1 MSDAEDK
8 RDQKLSLSGRSTLQ
22 LRRTVD
28 TGQVRQSFSHGRSK
42 PVVVERRRKRVVPR
56 DPATGLDE
64 AGRAPEAEQEVEETT
79 QVTAEQ
85 EAPQDQHGG
94 GRGRVIL
101 KTLTAEEKASRAR
114 ALGDAR
120 KAAEE
125 ARKTAREEAE
135 RQAVEDARLKIERDA
150 AEKRREEE
158 ESRKKT
164 DDELRRKAAEEADRR
179 IPDKPKVET
188 TEAVTARAPDAKE
201 EEVAPRGRR
210 VLEDEDDGEAKRK
223 RGGGAAKA
231 PVKAPVRQGERRRGR
246 LTVTK
251 ALSDEDERQRS
262 LASFRRAR
270 EREKRHMRASPEAPS
285 KVFREVTIPE
295 SITVQELANRM
306 TERAV
311 DVIKMLMKMD
321 IMATINQTLD
331 ADTAELIVSEFGH
344 TSKRVSESDVEL
356 GLKGE
361 DDAAESLEPR
371 SPVVT
376 VMGHVDHGKTSLL
389 DALRATDVAAGEA
402 GGITQ
407 HIGAY
412 QVTLKSGQKITF
424 LDTPGH
430 EAFTAM
436 RSRGAQVT
444 DIVVLVVAADDG
456 IMPQTVEAINHAK
469 AAGVP
474 MIVAINKMDK
484 PGANPDR
491 IRNELLQHEVVV
503 EQMGGDVLNIEVSA
517 IKRTNLDKLEEAIL
531 LQAEVLELKAN
542 PNRPAEGAIV
552 EAKLD
557 RGRGPVATVLVQRG
571 TLKVGDVVVAGAHW
585 GRVRALIDDHGNP
598 TDEAGPSKPVEV
610 LGLAGTPDAGDDF
623 AVVVNEARAREVTAF
638 RQRRARNTRTA
649 SAPVSL
655 ENIFS
660 EINKKRVKELAVV
673 VKSDVQG
680 SSEAIVGALHNLGT
694 EEVAV
699 RVMHSGVGAISE
711 SDVTLAKASGA
722 PIIGFNV
729 RATRQAEQ
737 LAEAEGIEI
746 RYYSVIYDLVD
757 DLKKVLSGMLAPEVR
772 ENTIGQA
779 EVREVF
785 AVSKAGK
792 VAGCLVTDGVV
803 RRGAKVRLLR
813 DSVVV
818 HEGDLSSL
826 RRFKDEVKEVQAGT
840 ECGIAI
846 ENYQDI
852 KVGDVIEVFERTEV
866 ARQL

>member
-1 MSDAEDK
+1 MSEADDK
-8 RDQKLSLSGRSTLQ
+8 KDQKLSLSGRSTLQ

-42 PVVVERRRKRVVPR
+42 PVVVERRRKRVVP
-56 DPATGLDE
+56 PSQG
-64 AGRAPEAEQEVEETT
+64 PEETAREREREPEVENEVEET
-79 QVTAEQ
+79 APSHEEQ
-85 EAPQDQHGG
+85 HDGQS

-101 KTLTAEEKASRAR
+101 KSLTAEEKASRAR
-114 ALGDAR
+114 ALDGAR

-125 ARKTAREEAE
+125 AR
-135 RQAVEDARLKIERDA
+135 RQARAAAETQAAEEARLKVEHDA
-150 AEKRREEE
+150 AEKRRVEEE
-158 ESRKKT
+158 TRKKT
-164 DDELRRKAAEEADRR
+164 DEDARRKAAEEADRR
-179 IPDKPKVET
+179 IPEKPKP
-188 TEAVTARAPDAKE
+188 EAEAKTDVVPPRDRKLVDE
-201 EEVAPRGRR
+201 EE
-210 VLEDEDDGEAKRK
+210 EGEAKRK
-223 RGGGAAKA
+223 RGKA
-231 PVKAPVRQGERRRGR
+231 PAKVAPRRDEPRRRGR
-246 LTVTK
+246 LTVTT
-251 ALSDEDERQRS
+251 ALSGDEERQRS
-262 LASFRRAR
+262 LAAFRRAR
-270 EREKRHMRASPEAPS
+270 EREKRHMRGSPEAPS
-285 KVFREVTIPE
+285 KIFREVVIPE

-306 TERAV
+306 AERAV
-311 DVIKMLMKMD
+311 DVIKLLMKMG
-321 IMATINQTLD
+321 IMATINQPID
-331 ADTAELIVSEFGH
+331 ADTAELIVTELGH
-344 TSKRVSESDVEL
+344 SFKRVSEADVEL
-356 GLKGE
+356 GLTGPE
-361 DDAAESLEPR
+361 DAAEDMEPR

-412 QVTLKSGQKITF
+412 QVTLKTGQKITF

-430 EAFTAM
+430 EAFTSM

-503 EQMGGDVLNIEVSA
+503 EQMGGDVLNVEVSA

-542 PNRPAEGAIV
+542 PDRPAEGAIV

-571 TLKVGDVVVAGAHW
+571 TLRVGDVVVAGANW
-585 GRVRALIDDHGNP
+585 GRVRALIDDHGQQVE
-598 TDEAGPSKPVEV
+598 EAGPSKPVEI
-610 LGLAGTPDAGDDF
+610 LGLSGTPDAGDDF
-623 AVVVNEARAREVTAF
+623 AVVANEARAREITDF
-638 RQRRARNTRTA
+638 RQRRARTTRTTA
-649 SAPVSL
+649 APVSL

-660 EINKKRVKELAVV
+660 EINKQRVKELPIV
-673 VKSDVQG
+673 VKADVQG
-680 SSEAIVGALHNLGT
+680 SSEAIVGALNGLGT

-699 RVMHSGVGAISE
+699 RIMHSGVGAISE
-711 SDVTLAKASGA
+711 SDVTLAKASSA

-729 RATRQAEQ
+729 RATKQAEQ

-757 DLKKVLSGMLAPEVR
+757 DLKKVLSGMLAPEVK
-772 ENTIGQA
+772 ETKLGEA

-792 VAGCLVTDGVV
+792 AAGCLVTDGVV

-818 HEGDLSSL
+818 HEGELSSL
-826 RRFKDEVKEVQAGT
+826 RRFKDEVREVQAGT

-852 KVGDVIEVFERTEV
+852 KVGDTIEVFERTEV
-866 ARQL
+866 ARSL

>member
-1 MSDAEDK
+1 KSDD
-8 RDQKLSLSGRSTLQ
+8 
-22 LRRTVD
+22 
-28 TGQVRQSFSHGRSK
+28 
-42 PVVVERRRKRVVPR
+42 
-56 DPATGLDE
+56 
-64 AGRAPEAEQEVEETT
+64 
-79 QVTAEQ
+79 
-85 EAPQDQHGG
+85 
-94 GRGRVIL
+94 
-101 KTLTAEEKASRAR
+101 
-114 ALGDAR
+114 DA
-120 KAAEE
+120 
-125 ARKTAREEAE
+125 
-135 RQAVEDARLKIERDA
+135 
-150 AEKRREEE
+150 
-158 ESRKKT
+158 
-164 DDELRRKAAEEADRR
+164 RRKAAEEADRR
-179 IPDKPKVET
+179 IEKPKIEG
-188 TEAVTARAPDAKE
+188 EAPAKPAEAKAEEGPARARRLVE
-201 EEVAPRGRR
+201 EEEEA
-210 VLEDEDDGEAKRK
+210 EAKRK
-223 RGGGAAKA
+223 RGGKAAPKA
-231 PVKAPVRQGERRRGR
+231 APRQEPRRRGR

-251 ALSDEDERQRS
+251 ALSGDDERQRS

-270 EREKRHMRASPEAPS
+270 EREKRHMRASSEAPS
-285 KVFREVTIPE
+285 KVFREVVIPE

-306 TERAV
+306 AERAV

-321 IMATINQTLD
+321 IMATINQALD

-344 TSKRVSESDVEL
+344 TPKRVSEADVEI

-361 DDAAESLEPR
+361 DDAPEDLDPR

-389 DALRATDVAAGEA
+389 DALRSTDVAAGEA

-412 QVTLKSGQKITF
+412 QIMLQSGQKITF

-491 IRNELLQHEVVV
+491 IRTELLQHEVIC
-503 EQMGGDVLNIEVSA
+503 EQMGGDVLNVEVSA
-517 IKRTNLDKLEEAIL
+517 INRTNLDKLEEAIL

-542 PNRPAEGAIV
+542 PDRPAEGAIV
-552 EAKLD
+552 ESKLD

-585 GRVRALIDDHGNP
+585 GRVRALLDDRGNQVE
-598 TDEAGPSKPVEV
+598 EAGPSKPVEI
-610 LGLAGTPDAGDDF
+610 LGLSGTPDAGDEF
-623 AVVVNEARAREVTAF
+623 AVVPNEARAREITAF
-638 RQRRARNTRTA
+638 RQRRERNSRTA
-649 SAPVSL
+649 GAPVSL
-655 ENIFS
+655 ETIFS
-660 EINKKRVKELAVV
+660 EINKKQVKELPVV
-673 VKSDVQG
+673 IKSDVQG
-680 SSEAIVGALHNLGT
+680 SAEAIVGALHGLGT

-699 RVMHSGVGAISE
+699 RIMHSGVGAISE
-711 SDVTLAKASGA
+711 SDVTLAKASSA

-772 ENTIGQA
+772 DTTIGQA

-785 AVSKAGK
+785 SVSKAGK

-803 RRGAKVRLLR
+803 RRGAMVSLLR

-818 HEGDLSSL
+818 HQGALSSL
-826 RRFKDEVKEVQAGT
+826 RRFKDEVREVQAGT

-866 ARQL
+866 AREL

>member
-1 MSDAEDK
+1 MSDADDK

-42 PVVVERRRKRVVPR
+42 PVVVERRRKRVVP
-56 DPATGLDE
+56 PAG
-64 AGRAPEAEQEVEETT
+64 GAEETARGPEVETE
-79 QVTAEQ
+79 VQ
-85 EAPQDQHGG
+85 EAAPSQESQQDSHS

-101 KTLTAEEKASRAR
+101 KSLTAEEKASRAR
-114 ALGDAR
+114 ALDGAR

-125 ARKTAREEAE
+125 ARRKAAQDAE
-135 RQAVEDARLKIERDA
+135 HHAVEEARLKAEHDA

-158 ESRKKT
+158 EARKKS
-164 DDELRRKAAEEADRR
+164 DEDARRKAAEEADRR
-179 IPDKPKVET
+179 IPEKPKT
-188 TEAVTARAPDAKE
+188 
-201 EEVAPRGRR
+201 
-210 VLEDEDDGEAKRK
+210 DGEAKTDIVLPRDRKLVDEEEESEVKRK
-223 RGGGAAKA
+223 RGKAVAKVA
-231 PVKAPVRQGERRRGR
+231 PRRDEPRRRGR
-246 LTVTK
+246 LTVTT
-251 ALSDEDERQRS
+251 ALSGDEERQRS
-262 LASFRRAR
+262 LAAFRRAR
-270 EREKRHMRASPEAPS
+270 EREKRHMRGAAEPPS
-285 KVFREVTIPE
+285 KIFREVVIPE
-295 SITVQELANRM
+295 TITVQELANRM
-306 TERAV
+306 AERAV
-311 DVIKMLMKMD
+311 DVIKLLMKMD

-331 ADTAELIVSEFGH
+331 ADTAELIVTEMGH
-344 TSKRVSESDVEL
+344 TFKRVSEADVEL
-356 GLKGE
+356 GLTGE
-361 DDAAESLEPR
+361 EDEPENLESR

-376 VMGHVDHGKTSLL
+376 IMGHVDHGKTSLL

-402 GGITQ
+402 GGTTQ

-412 QVTLKSGQKITF
+412 QVTLKTGQKITF

-456 IMPQTVEAINHAK
+456 IMPQTVEAIHHAK

-474 MIVAINKMDK
+474 IIVAINKMDK
-484 PGANPDR
+484 PGAEPDR

-503 EQMGGDVLNIEVSA
+503 EQMGGDVLNVEVSA
-517 IKRTNLDKLEEAIL
+517 IKHTNLDKLEEAIL

-571 TLKVGDVVVAGAHW
+571 TLHVGDVVVAGANW
-585 GRVRALIDDHGNP
+585 GRVRALIDDHGQQVE
-598 TDEAGPSKPVEV
+598 EAGPSKPVEI
-610 LGLAGTPDAGDDF
+610 LGLSSTPDAGDDF
-623 AVVVNEARAREVTAF
+623 AVVSNEARAREVTAF
-638 RQRRARNTRTA
+638 RQRRARTTRTTV
-649 SAPVSL
+649 APVSL

-660 EINKKRVKELAVV
+660 EINKQRVKELPIV
-673 VKSDVQG
+673 VKTDVQG
-680 SSEAIVGALHNLGT
+680 SAEAIVGALNGLGT

-699 RVMHSGVGAISE
+699 RIMHSGVGAISE
-711 SDVTLAKASGA
+711 SDVTLAKASSA

-729 RATRQAEQ
+729 RATKQAEQ

-772 ENTIGQA
+772 ETKLGEA

-803 RRGAKVRLLR
+803 RRGAMVRLLR
-813 DSVVV
+813 DNVVV
-818 HEGDLSSL
+818 HEGALSSL
-826 RRFKDEVKEVQAGT
+826 RRFKDEVREVQAGT

-846 ENYQDI
+846 ENYQDV
-852 KVGDVIEVFERTEV
+852 KVGDMIEVFERTEV
-866 ARQL
+866 ARSL

>member
-1 MSDAEDK
+1 MSDADDK

-42 PVVVERRRKRVVPR
+42 PVVVERRRKRVVP
-56 DPATGLDE
+56 PAG
-64 AGRAPEAEQEVEETT
+64 GAEETARGPEVETE
-79 QVTAEQ
+79 VQ
-85 EAPQDQHGG
+85 EAAPSQESQQDSHS

-101 KTLTAEEKASRAR
+101 KSLTAEEKASRAR
-114 ALGDAR
+114 ALDGAR

-125 ARKTAREEAE
+125 ARRKAAQDAE
-135 RQAVEDARLKIERDA
+135 HHAVEEARLKAEHDA

-158 ESRKKT
+158 EARKKS
-164 DDELRRKAAEEADRR
+164 DEDARRKAAEEADRR
-179 IPDKPKVET
+179 IPEKPKT
-188 TEAVTARAPDAKE
+188 
-201 EEVAPRGRR
+201 
-210 VLEDEDDGEAKRK
+210 DGEAKTDIVLPRDRKLVDEEEESEVKRK
-223 RGGGAAKA
+223 RGKA
-231 PVKAPVRQGERRRGR
+231 VPKVAPRRDEPRRRGR
-246 LTVTK
+246 LTVTT
-251 ALSDEDERQRS
+251 ALSGDEERQRS
-262 LASFRRAR
+262 LAAFRRAR
-270 EREKRHMRASPEAPS
+270 EREKRHMRGAAEPPS
-285 KVFREVTIPE
+285 KIFREVVIPE
-295 SITVQELANRM
+295 TITVQELANRM
-306 TERAV
+306 AERAV
-311 DVIKMLMKMD
+311 DVIKLLMKMD

-331 ADTAELIVSEFGH
+331 ADTAELIVTEMGH
-344 TSKRVSESDVEL
+344 TFKRVSEADVEL
-356 GLKGE
+356 GLTGE
-361 DDAAESLEPR
+361 EDEPENLESR

-376 VMGHVDHGKTSLL
+376 IMGHVDHGKTSLL

-412 QVTLKSGQKITF
+412 QVTLKTGQKITF

-456 IMPQTVEAINHAK
+456 IMPQTVEAIHHAK

-474 MIVAINKMDK
+474 IIVAINKMDK
-484 PGANPDR
+484 PGAEPDR

-503 EQMGGDVLNIEVSA
+503 EQMGGDVLNVEVSA
-517 IKRTNLDKLEEAIL
+517 IKQTNLDKLEEAIL

-571 TLKVGDVVVAGAHW
+571 TLHVGDVVVAGANW
-585 GRVRALIDDHGNP
+585 GRVRALIDDHGQQVE
-598 TDEAGPSKPVEV
+598 EAGPSKPVEI
-610 LGLAGTPDAGDDF
+610 LGLSSTPDAGDDF
-623 AVVVNEARAREVTAF
+623 AVVSNEARAREVTAF
-638 RQRRARNTRTA
+638 RQRRARTTRTTV
-649 SAPVSL
+649 APVSL

-660 EINKKRVKELAVV
+660 EINKQRVKELPIV
-673 VKSDVQG
+673 VKTDVQG
-680 SSEAIVGALHNLGT
+680 SAEAIVGALNGLGT

-699 RVMHSGVGAISE
+699 RIMHSGVGAISE
-711 SDVTLAKASGA
+711 SDVTLAKASSA

-729 RATRQAEQ
+729 RATKQAEQ

-772 ENTIGQA
+772 ETKLGEA

-803 RRGAKVRLLR
+803 RRGAMVRLLR
-813 DSVVV
+813 DNVVV
-818 HEGDLSSL
+818 HEGALSSL
-826 RRFKDEVKEVQAGT
+826 RRFKDEVREVQAGT

-846 ENYQDI
+846 ENYQDV
-852 KVGDVIEVFERTEV
+852 KVGDMIEVFERTEV
-866 ARQL
+866 ARSL

>member
-1 MSDAEDK
+1 MSDADDK

-42 PVVVERRRKRVVPR
+42 PVVVERRRKRVVP
-56 DPATGLDE
+56 PAG
-64 AGRAPEAEQEVEETT
+64 GAEETARGPEVETE
-79 QVTAEQ
+79 VQ
-85 EAPQDQHGG
+85 EAAPSQESQQDSHS

-101 KTLTAEEKASRAR
+101 KSLTAEEKASRAR
-114 ALGDAR
+114 ALDGAR

-125 ARKTAREEAE
+125 ARRKAAQDAE
-135 RQAVEDARLKIERDA
+135 HHAVEEARLKAEHDA

-158 ESRKKT
+158 EARKKS
-164 DDELRRKAAEEADRR
+164 DEDARRKAAEEADRR
-179 IPDKPKVET
+179 IPEKPKT
-188 TEAVTARAPDAKE
+188 
-201 EEVAPRGRR
+201 
-210 VLEDEDDGEAKRK
+210 DGEAKTDIVLPRDRKLVDEEEESEVKRK
-223 RGGGAAKA
+223 RGKAVAKVA
-231 PVKAPVRQGERRRGR
+231 PRRDEPRRRGR
-246 LTVTK
+246 LTVTT
-251 ALSDEDERQRS
+251 ALSGDEERQRS
-262 LASFRRAR
+262 LAAFRRAR
-270 EREKRHMRASPEAPS
+270 EREKRHMRGAAEPPS
-285 KVFREVTIPE
+285 KIFREVVIPE
-295 SITVQELANRM
+295 TITVQELANRM
-306 TERAV
+306 AERAV
-311 DVIKMLMKMD
+311 DVIKLLMKMD

-331 ADTAELIVSEFGH
+331 ADTAELIVTEMGH
-344 TSKRVSESDVEL
+344 TFKRVSEADVEL
-356 GLKGE
+356 GLTGE
-361 DDAAESLEPR
+361 EDEPENLESR

-376 VMGHVDHGKTSLL
+376 IMGHVDHGKTSLL

-412 QVTLKSGQKITF
+412 QVTLKTGQKITF

-456 IMPQTVEAINHAK
+456 IMPQTVEAIHHAK

-474 MIVAINKMDK
+474 IIVAINKMDK
-484 PGANPDR
+484 PGAEPDR

-503 EQMGGDVLNIEVSA
+503 EQMGGDVLNVEVSA
-517 IKRTNLDKLEEAIL
+517 IKHTNLDKLEEAIL

-571 TLKVGDVVVAGAHW
+571 TLHVGDVVVAGANW
-585 GRVRALIDDHGNP
+585 GRVRALIDDHGQQVE
-598 TDEAGPSKPVEV
+598 EAGPSKPVEI
-610 LGLAGTPDAGDDF
+610 LGLSSTPDAGDDF
-623 AVVVNEARAREVTAF
+623 AVVSNEARAREVTAF
-638 RQRRARNTRTA
+638 RQRRARTTRTTV
-649 SAPVSL
+649 APVSL

-660 EINKKRVKELAVV
+660 EINKQRVKELPIV
-673 VKSDVQG
+673 VKTDVQG
-680 SSEAIVGALHNLGT
+680 SAEAIVGALNGLGT

-699 RVMHSGVGAISE
+699 RIMHSGVGAISE
-711 SDVTLAKASGA
+711 SDVTLAKASSA

-729 RATRQAEQ
+729 RATKQAEQ

-772 ENTIGQA
+772 ETKLGEA

-803 RRGAKVRLLR
+803 RRGAMVRLLR
-813 DSVVV
+813 DNVVV
-818 HEGDLSSL
+818 HEGALSSL
-826 RRFKDEVKEVQAGT
+826 RRFKDEVREVQAGT

-846 ENYQDI
+846 ENYQDV
-852 KVGDVIEVFERTEV
+852 KVGDMIEVFERTEV
-866 ARQL
+866 ARSL

>member
-56 DPATGLDE
+56 EPGSEETART
-64 AGRAPEAEQEVEETT
+64 PEAEEEVQETT
-79 QVTAEQ
+79 QG
-85 EAPQDQHGG
+85 APQESQQEQHG

-114 ALGDAR
+114 ALDDAR

-125 ARKTAREEAE
+125 ARKQAREDAE
-135 RQAVEDARLKIERDA
+135 KQAVEDARLKTERDA
-150 AEKRREEE
+150 AEKRREDEE
-158 ESRKKT
+158 TRKKT
-164 DDELRRKAAEEADRR
+164 DDEMRRKAAEEADRR
-179 IPDKPKVET
+179 IPELPKVE
-188 TEAVTARAPDAKE
+188 AAAPAPGAEKAG
-201 EEVAPRGRR
+201 EVAPNSRR
-210 VLEDEDDGEAKRK
+210 LIEEEEEAEAKRK
-223 RGGGAAKA
+223 RGSAGKVA
-231 PVKAPVRQGERRRGR
+231 PKTPPRRDAERRRGR

-251 ALSDEDERQRS
+251 ALSGDEERQRS

-270 EREKRHMRASPEAPS
+270 EREKRNMRSSPEAPS
-285 KVFREVTIPE
+285 KVFREVVIPD

-321 IMATINQTLD
+321 IMATINQSLD
-331 ADTAELIVSEFGH
+331 ADTAELIVQEFGH
-344 TSKRVSESDVEL
+344 TPKRVSEADVEL

-361 DDAAESLEPR
+361 EDAPESLEPR

-389 DALRATDVAAGEA
+389 DALRATDVVGGEA

-412 QVTLKSGQKITF
+412 QVTLQSGQKITF

-484 PGANPDR
+484 PGADPDR
-491 IRNELLQHEVVV
+491 VRTALLQHEVVT

-517 IKRTNLDKLEEAIL
+517 TKRTNLDKLEEAIL

-542 PNRPAEGAIV
+542 ANRPAEGAVV

-571 TLKVGDVVVAGAHW
+571 TLKIGDVVVAGAHW
-585 GRVRALIDDHGNP
+585 GRVRALIDDHGKP
-598 TDEAGPSKPVEV
+598 TEEAGPSKPVEI
-610 LGLAGTPDAGDDF
+610 LGLAGTPDAGDEF
-623 AVVVNEARAREVTAF
+623 AVVPNEARAREITDF
-638 RQRRARNTRTA
+638 RQRQARTTRTTG
-649 SAPVSL
+649 APVSL

-660 EINKKRVKELAVV
+660 DINKKRVDELSVV
-673 VKSDVQG
+673 IKADVQG
-680 SSEAIVGALHNLGT
+680 SAEAIVGALNGLGT

-757 DLKKVLSGMLAPEVR
+757 DLKKALSGMLAPEVR
-772 ENTIGQA
+772 DTTIGQA

-803 RRGAKVRLLR
+803 RRGSKIRLLR

-826 RRFKDEVKEVQAGT
+826 RRFKDEVREVQAGT